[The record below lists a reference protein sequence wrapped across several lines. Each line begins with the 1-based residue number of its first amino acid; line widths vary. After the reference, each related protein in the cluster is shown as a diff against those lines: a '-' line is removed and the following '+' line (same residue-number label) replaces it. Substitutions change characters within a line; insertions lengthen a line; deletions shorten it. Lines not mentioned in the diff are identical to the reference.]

1 MVAKY
6 TDYLEWIDDV
16 KSLDTDFRRLL
27 LREFL
32 LRTPTLEASARSDGW
47 INRFRIHDSD
57 DAETLFEELTTNVRL
72 LRKANRR
79 YAFSAKEVEELLR
92 EENLLEGCFWENSS
106 FAVYTV
112 PNDAKKQVESAIDSA
127 VSQNSLLQDKKRQL
141 VKAKYLQVDALF
153 RHIRNA
159 IAHGAFQIKKV
170 DDRHKVCVF
179 QGSSVSGDL
188 SARIVLGEE
197 ILREWVASFS
207 RYEQNGV

>member
-1 MVAKY
+1 MAKHI
-6 TDYLEWIDDV
+6 DYIEWIDDIDT
-16 KSLDTDFRRLL
+16 LDTDLGHL
-27 LREFL
+27 VLREFL

-57 DAETLFEELTTNVRL
+57 DAEALFEELTASVRL
-72 LRKANRR
+72 LKNANPR
-79 YAFSAKEVEELLR
+79 YASSAKEVEELLR
-92 EENLLEGCFWENSS
+92 DGGLLEGCFWENAS

-127 VSQNSLLQDKKRQL
+127 VYRNSLLKDKKKQL

-159 IAHGAFQIKKV
+159 IAHGAFQIKMI

-179 QGSSVSGDL
+179 QDSSVSGDL

-197 ILREWVASFS
+197 ILREWVTSFS

>member
-1 MVAKY
+1 MAKHA
-6 TDYLEWIDDV
+6 DYLEWIDDV
-16 KSLDTDFRRLL
+16 KSLDTDFGRLL

-72 LRKANRR
+72 LRNANPR
-79 YAFSAKEVEELLR
+79 YASSAKEVEDLLQ
-92 EENLLEGCFWENSS
+92 EENLLEGRFWENSS

-112 PNDAKKQVESAIDSA
+112 PNDAKKQVESAIKSA

-179 QGSSVSGDL
+179 QDSSVSGDL

>member
-1 MVAKY
+1 MAKHV
-6 TDYLEWIDDV
+6 DYLEWIDCIDT
-16 KSLDTDFRRLL
+16 LDTDLGHLL

-57 DAETLFEELTTNVRL
+57 DADTLFEELTTNVRL

-127 VSQNSLLQDKKRQL
+127 VSQNSLLQDKKRP
-141 VKAKYLQVDALF
+141 AM
-153 RHIRNA
+153 
-159 IAHGAFQIKKV
+159 
-170 DDRHKVCVF
+170 
-179 QGSSVSGDL
+179 SSQDL
-188 SARIVLGEE
+188 
-197 ILREWVASFS
+197 
-207 RYEQNGV
+207 

>member
-1 MVAKY
+1 MAKY

-16 KSLDTDFRRLL
+16 KSLDTDFGRFL

-72 LRKANRR
+72 LRKANPR
-79 YAFSAKEVEELLR
+79 YASSAKEVEELLR
-92 EENLLEGCFWENSS
+92 DGGLLEGRFWENAP

-127 VSQNSLLQDKKRQL
+127 VSQNSLLKDKKKQL
-141 VKAKYLQVDALF
+141 VKTKYLQVDALF

-159 IAHGAFQIKKV
+159 IAHGAFQIKMV

-179 QGSSVSGDL
+179 QDSSVSGDL

-197 ILREWVASFS
+197 ILREWVTSFS

>member
-1 MVAKY
+1 MAKHI
-6 TDYLEWIDDV
+6 DYIEWIDDIDT
-16 KSLDTDFRRLL
+16 LDTDLGHL
-27 LREFL
+27 VLREFL

-57 DAETLFEELTTNVRL
+57 DAEMLFEELTTNVRL
-72 LRKANRR
+72 LRNVNPR
-79 YAFSAKEVEELLR
+79 YASSAKEVEKLLR
-92 EENLLEGCFWENSS
+92 EENLLEGRFWESSS

-170 DDRHKVCVF
+170 DDRHKVCIF
-179 QGSSVSGDL
+179 QDSSVSGDL

>member
-1 MVAKY
+1 MAKHI
-6 TDYLEWIDDV
+6 DYIEWIDDIDTI
-16 KSLDTDFRRLL
+16 DTDLGHLL

-32 LRTPTLEASARSDGW
+32 LRTPTLEASVRSDGW

-72 LRKANRR
+72 LRNTNPR
-79 YAFSAKEVEELLR
+79 YASSAKEVEDLLR
-92 EENLLEGCFWENSS
+92 VVNLLEGRYWESSS

-179 QGSSVSGDL
+179 QDSSVSGDL

-207 RYEQNGV
+207 RYEQSGV

>member
-1 MVAKY
+1 MAKHV
-6 TDYLEWIDDV
+6 DYIEWIDDV
-16 KSLDTDFRRLL
+16 DTLDTDLGHL
-27 LREFL
+27 VLREFL
-32 LRTPTLEASARSDGW
+32 LRTPALEVTVLSDGW

-57 DAETLFEELTTNVRL
+57 DAEALFEELTANIRL
-72 LRKANRR
+72 LKKTNCR
-79 YAFSAKEVEELLR
+79 YASSAKEVEELLR
-92 EENLLEGCFWENSS
+92 KENLLKGRFWGNSS

-112 PNDAKKQVESAIDSA
+112 PNDVKTQVESAIVSA
-127 VSQNSLLQDKKRQL
+127 VSQNSLLKDKKKQL

-159 IAHGAFQIKKV
+159 IAHGAFQIKMV

-179 QGSSVSGDL
+179 QDSSVSGDL

-197 ILREWVASFS
+197 ILREWVTSFS